1 MIPVALLLF
10 PLLILGADP
19 VRDLA
24 AALGGRVAAAEASGA
39 KVGFEV
45 RSLDT
50 GEVLAGHRAG
60 TPLAAASNTK
70 LVTTAAALSLLP
82 TNFQFET
89 VFSMRGDVDEGTL
102 RGDLRVR
109 GGGDPCLSP
118 RFCDG
123 DFARIF
129 SPVVEALRGK
139 GISRIDGEI
148 LLDVRLFDRQFVHP
162 SWPRDQ
168 LNQAYAAPVCA
179 LALNEGCVEAKV
191 SPGRSGGP
199 ASLALTP
206 GGVPW
211 AVEGRIGTAAGK
223 GKTVVHLAFSD
234 GALRVRGEISVGS
247 RPYTARV
254 PVPDPPR
261 FFGGALREALRGAGI
276 EVGAGVREVREGE
289 GNERDWEPL
298 VTLRS
303 PLLPLVAV
311 VNKRSDNFGAEHLL
325 KTLGAR
331 LEGEGSFA
339 GGVRAA
345 RGFLASRGVP
355 LEGFSMEDGS
365 GLSRGDR
372 FPPSFFGALLEAM
385 WRGERRQEFLGT
397 LASPGEDGTTLER
410 RLREEGLP
418 GRIRAKTGYLAGVR
432 ALSGYAR
439 SRGGENLAFSIL
451 VNEEGRGGNESA
463 RELPDDLVRL
473 LASFSRGGG

>member
-1 MIPVALLLF
+1 MTPAALLLA
-10 PLLILGADP
+10 PLLVLGADP

-24 AALGGRVAAAEASGA
+24 TALGARTAAAEAAGA
-39 KVGFEV
+39 KVGFEI

-70 LVTTAAALSLLP
+70 LVTTAAALTLLAP
-82 TNFQFET
+82 GFQFET
-89 VFSMRGDVDEGTL
+89 AFSTRGEVRGGSL
-102 RGDLRVR
+102 RGDLGVK

-118 RFCDG
+118 RFFEE

-139 GISRIDGEI
+139 GISKIEGD
-148 LLDVRLFDRQFVHP
+148 LVLDVRLFDRQFVHP

-168 LNQAYAAPVCA
+168 LNQSYAAPVCA
-179 LALNEGCVEAKV
+179 LSLNEGCIEAKV

-199 ASLALTP
+199 ASLAVIP
-206 GGVPW
+206 GGAPW
-211 AVEGRIGTAAGK
+211 TVEGRIGTSPGK
-223 GKTVVHLAFSD
+223 GKTVVHLAFAD
-234 GALRVRGEISVGS
+234 GALKVRGEISSGS
-247 RPYTARV
+247 RPYTAKV

-261 FFGGALREALRGAGI
+261 FFGAVLKEALREAGI
-276 EVGAGVREVREGE
+276 EVGGAVREAEADGKE
-289 GNERDWEPL
+289 WETL
-298 VTLRS
+298 VTMRS

-325 KTLGAR
+325 KTIGAR

-339 GGVRAA
+339 AGVRAA

-365 GLSRGDR
+365 GLSRNDR
-372 FPPSFFGALLEAM
+372 FSPSFFGALLEAM
-385 WRGERRQEFLGT
+385 WRSERRQEFLGT

-410 RLREEGLP
+410 RLKEEDLP
-418 GRIRAKTGYLAGVR
+418 GRVRAKTGYLAGVR

-439 SRGGENLAFSIL
+439 TKGGENLAFSIL
-451 VNEEGRGGNESA
+451 VNEEGNGGNKLA